1 MDAMDDFY
9 TKTERLL
16 DLISRVSDQLPDN
29 GEELPL
35 KFRDDGEIEFHDQ
48 LHAELSKP
56 ENIDLK
62 EWAMANAKK
71 LFE

>member
-1 MDAMDDFY
+1 MDDFY
-9 TKTERLL
+9 TKAERLL
-16 DLISRVSDQLPDN
+16 DLVSQVSDQLPDN

-35 KFRDDGEIEFHDQ
+35 RLREDGEIEFHHQ
-48 LHAELSKP
+48 LQAELSKP

-62 EWAMANAKK
+62 DWALANAKK